1 MSQGADLIAD
11 NVFALVVVHQ
21 IVVSV
26 AVAVVVD
33 LNDVSV
39 DMVA

>member
-1 MSQGADLIAD
+1 MSQGVDLVAD

-21 IVVSV
+21 IVV